1 MKGTIKAGL
10 TRTYALRQY
19 ENIKPM
25 VEIEVEFDTEK
36 EKDFDMEKTLMA
48 LKINEDIWLPERQDL
63 SFKLWAGYLVKLPK
77 LLKN

>member
-25 VEIEVEFDTEK
+25 VEIEVEFDTDDK
-36 EKDFDMEKTLMA
+36 TFNMEKTLNA
-48 LKINEDIWLPERQDL
+48 LKIQCEDYIKKFNPESDELP
-63 SFKLWAGYLVKLPK
+63 F
-77 LLKN
+77 

>member
-25 VEIEVEFDTEK
+25 VEIELEFDTDDKNFNMVATLDRMKQQCE
-36 EKDFDMEKTLMA
+36 DYIRQFDPRP
-48 LKINEDIWLPERQDL
+48 EDDSQLP
-63 SFKLWAGYLVKLPK
+63 F
-77 LLKN
+77 

>member
-1 MKGTIKAGL
+1 MKWTIKAGL

-19 ENIKPM
+19 ENTKPM

-48 LKINEDIWLPERQDL
+48 LKIKCEDYIRKFDPKPENDELPF
-63 SFKLWAGYLVKLPK
+63 S
-77 LLKN
+77 